1 MIGDRKLVGDRSP
14 IEFGCGQ
21 ETMKKHDLALD
32 EQSITDRAL
41 GQHSGASKPASAMIY
56 DGPADD
62 RASAES

>member
-14 IEFGCGQ
+14 IEFGCGP

-41 GQHSGASKPASAMIY
+41 GQHSGASKPA
-56 DGPADD
+56 
-62 RASAES
+62 